1 METSRKQYWVQT
13 AKLIGV
19 VVGLLV
25 AEVAYLM
32 SVGGTE
38 AEMVANSA
46 GPDLIVG
53 VLAIVAAV
61 MLYKGYG
68 FFRGWGGL
76 IVAKVAIYV
85 PLMLFMA

>member
-19 VVGLLV
+19 VVVITIIEIL
-25 AEVAYLM
+25 YLINF
-32 SVGGTE
+32 GGTE
-38 AEMVANSA
+38 AEINAD
-46 GPDLIVG
+46 GLDLIAG
-53 VLAIVAAV
+53 IAAIVAAV

-85 PLMLFMA
+85 PLMLFIAS